1 METDTTESG
10 KEIDTNRGIQ
20 GAHARFTES
29 SESRTTQAQLQ
40 DDGSLDAHVRTKTRE
55 GDGRRTRSTS
65 DQQSEETRRNA
76 LKRRYQN
83 IQRIFSEGGETIDD
97 GDVGI
102 IRELKTEKVPLPPFP
117 YFIFSIALLKDIVDV
132 IATITLVGIVLSMAL
147 SFLFALIL
155 FFWTMGKM
163 SGGWW
168 KKRLINYIL
177 VRYGITIAIEF
188 IPGVNIIPT
197 TTIFILMAHYRETK
211 IVKLLNLAL
220 EELHSMGVGVK

>member
-1 METDTTESG
+1 METDTTGSG
-10 KEIDTNRGIQ
+10 NQIDTNRGIQ
-20 GAHARFTES
+20 GANARFKES
-29 SESRTTQAQLQ
+29 SEGRTTQAQLNGNDVTNAQ
-40 DDGSLDAHVRTKTRE
+40 VRVKTRE
-55 GDGRRTRSTS
+55 NVRHRTRSTRGS
-65 DQQSEETRRNA
+65 QSEETRA
-76 LKRRYQN
+76 SIEKRRYQN
-83 IQRIFSEGGETIDD
+83 IQRIFSEGEETIDA
-97 GDVGI
+97 GDTEI
-102 IRELKTEKVPLPPFP
+102 LREMKTEKVPLPPFP

-155 FFWTMGKM
+155 FIWTMGKM

-168 KKRLINYIL
+168 KKKLINYIL
-177 VRYGITIAIEF
+177 VRYSITIAIEF

>member
-1 METDTTESG
+1 METDTTKSG
-10 KEIDTNRGIQ
+10 QEIDTNRGIQ
-20 GAHARFTES
+20 GAHARFAKS
-29 SESRTTQAQLQ
+29 SENRTTQAELQ
-40 DDGSLDAHVRTKTRE
+40 GDGSFDAHVRVKTRE
-55 GDGRRTRSTS
+55 DDSQRTRTRG
-65 DQQSEETRRNA
+65 DQQSEETRNGT
-76 LKRRYQN
+76 LKHRYQN
-83 IQRIFSEGGETIDD
+83 IQRVFSEGGETIDD
-97 GDVGI
+97 GDMEI
-102 IRELKTEKVPLPPFP
+102 IREMKTEKVPLPPFP

-155 FFWTMGKM
+155 FIWTMGKM

-168 KKRLINYIL
+168 KKKLINYIL
-177 VRYGITIAIEF
+177 VRYSITIAIEF

-220 EELHSMGVGVK
+220 EELHSRGVGVK